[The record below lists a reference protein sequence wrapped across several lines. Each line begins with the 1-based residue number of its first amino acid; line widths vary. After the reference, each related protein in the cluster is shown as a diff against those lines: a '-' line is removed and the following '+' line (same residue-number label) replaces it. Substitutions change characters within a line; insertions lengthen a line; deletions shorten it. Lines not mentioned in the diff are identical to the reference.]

1 MTDLGDGRMI
11 KRLLGVGVHRA
22 CAVALLL
29 LGSTALAGMT
39 VLAVRHGQELRGH
52 GAIEVPAVLETAYA
66 GELPRQGRFEAN
78 VAYTCYGVSG
88 DGEVSSSVLWDDAW
102 FSQDSFTYNH
112 ELARAC
118 SVISAL
124 AYAESSYYQ
133 SGSDTPPYMENALYD
148 LGFDKVETESYRYR
162 SEVVDEVLDVMTQQ
176 SDGVAYA
183 LAHKDLGESDGVRRE
198 LIAVSVRGSY
208 GSEWL
213 SNFNLGEGEAAAAA
227 EALTDER
234 SHDHTGY
241 QIAALDILA
250 HLDEWVDEAESRGSE
265 VSILLTGHSRGGAV
279 AGLLASM
286 LDDRAATRADAGVD
300 TGASGAAADGADAA
314 ADATATAATDAAD
327 ATADATGTDAA
338 AADATATAAADAA
351 TDAAA
356 LAPRVFAYTFA
367 SPRTTL
373 NTRSNDARYGNI
385 FNIVNPADMVT
396 SVPLES
402 WGYVRYGV
410 DKPLPAVDDAGFSE
424 LHASMLVAF
433 TELTGQEDAYDPETK
448 LAIDAAVRELS
459 VSVPTSSDLLTPSGV
474 ASVAAACALRI
485 NPARI
490 LLGHYPSVYIAWME
504 ALPSL

>member
-52 GAIEVPAVLETAYA
+52 GAIEAPAVLETAYA

-124 AYAESSYYQ
+124 TYAESGYYQ

-227 EALTDER
+227 EALADER

-286 LDDRAATRADAGVD
+286 LDDRAATRADAAV
-300 TGASGAAADGADAA
+300 
-314 ADATATAATDAAD
+314 DATA
-327 ATADATGTDAA
+327 TDAA
-338 AADATATAAADAA
+338 AADAT
-351 TDAAA
+351 DAAA
-356 LAPRVFAYTFA
+356 SAPRVFAYTFA

-424 LHASMLVAF
+424 LHASMLAAF

-459 VSVPTSSDLLTPSGV
+459 VSVPTSSDLLTPRGV

>member
-39 VLAVRHGQELRGH
+39 MLAVRHGQELRGH
-52 GAIEVPAVLETAYA
+52 GAIEAPAVLDTAYA

-78 VAYTCYGVSG
+78 VAYTCYGVLG

-102 FSQDSFTYNH
+102 FSQDPFTYNH

-124 AYAESSYYQ
+124 AYAESGYYQ
-133 SGSDTPPYMENALYD
+133 SGSDTPPYMESALYD

-227 EALTDER
+227 EALADER

-286 LDDRAATRADAGVD
+286 LDDRAAARAGAGVGTDASGADAGA
-300 TGASGAAADGADAA
+300 TATDGADVA
-314 ADATATAATDAAD
+314 ADATAT
-327 ATADATGTDAA
+327 DAA
-338 AADATATAAADAA
+338 AS
-351 TDAAA
+351 
-356 LAPRVFAYTFA
+356 APRVFAYTFA

-424 LHASMLVAF
+424 LHASMLAAF

-459 VSVPTSSDLLTPSGV
+459 VSVPTSSDLLTPGGV

>member
-52 GAIEVPAVLETAYA
+52 GAIEAPAVLETAYA

-124 AYAESSYYQ
+124 AYAESGYYQ
-133 SGSDTPPYMENALYD
+133 SGSDTPPYMENAFYD

-227 EALTDER
+227 EALADER

-286 LDDRAATRADAGVD
+286 LDDRAATRADAAV
-300 TGASGAAADGADAA
+300 
-314 ADATATAATDAAD
+314 DATV
-327 ATADATGTDAA
+327 TDAA
-338 AADATATAAADAA
+338 AADAT
-351 TDAAA
+351 DAAA
-356 LAPRVFAYTFA
+356 SAPRVFAYTFA

-373 NTRSNDARYGNI
+373 NTRSNDVRYGNI

-424 LHASMLVAF
+424 LHASMLAAF

-448 LAIDAAVRELS
+448 LAIDAVVRELS
-459 VSVPTSSDLLTPSGV
+459 VSVPTSSDLLTPRGV

>member
-11 KRLLGVGVHRA
+11 KRLLGAGVHRA
-22 CAVALLL
+22 FTVALLL
-29 LGSTALAGMT
+29 LGSTALAGMI

-52 GAIEVPAVLETAYA
+52 GAIEAPAALDTAYA

-88 DGEVSSSVLWDDAW
+88 GGEVSSSVLWDDAW
-102 FSQDSFTYNH
+102 FSRDPFTYNH

-124 AYAESSYYQ
+124 AYAESGYYQ
-133 SGSDTPPYMENALYD
+133 SGSNTPPYMENALYD

-183 LAHKDLGESDGVRRE
+183 LAHKNLGESDGVRRE

-227 EALTDER
+227 EALADER

-250 HLDEWVDEAESRGSE
+250 QLDEWVDEAESRGSE
-265 VSILLTGHSRGGAV
+265 VSVLLTGHSRGGAV

-286 LDDRAATRADAGVD
+286 LDDRAATRAGAGVGTD
-300 TGASGAAADGADAA
+300 ASGADADATDADAADADAA
-314 ADATATAATDAAD
+314 AS
-327 ATADATGTDAA
+327 
-338 AADATATAAADAA
+338 
-351 TDAAA
+351 
-356 LAPRVFAYTFA
+356 APRVFAYTFA

-373 NTRSNDARYGNI
+373 NARSNDARYDNI

-410 DKPLPAVDDAGFSE
+410 DKPLPAVDDAGFSG
-424 LHASMLVAF
+424 LHASMLTAF
-433 TELTGQEDAYDPETK
+433 TELTGKEDAYDPETK

-459 VSVPTSSDLLTPSGV
+459 VSVPTSSDLLTPRGV
-474 ASVAAACALRI
+474 ASVAASCALRI

>member
-52 GAIEVPAVLETAYA
+52 GAIEAPAVLETAYA

-124 AYAESSYYQ
+124 AYAESGYYQ

-227 EALTDER
+227 EALADER

-286 LDDRAATRADAGVD
+286 LDDRAATRADAAV
-300 TGASGAAADGADAA
+300 
-314 ADATATAATDAAD
+314 DATA
-327 ATADATGTDAA
+327 TDAA
-338 AADATATAAADAA
+338 AADATGTAATDAVSATDGADAAAADAA
-351 TDAAA
+351 AADATDAAA
-356 LAPRVFAYTFA
+356 SAPRVFAYTFA

-424 LHASMLVAF
+424 LHASMLAAF

-459 VSVPTSSDLLTPSGV
+459 VSVPTSSDLLTPRGV

>member
-52 GAIEVPAVLETAYA
+52 GAIEAPAVLETAYA

-124 AYAESSYYQ
+124 AYAESGYYQ
-133 SGSDTPPYMENALYD
+133 SGSDTPPYMENAFYD

-227 EALTDER
+227 EALADER

-286 LDDRAATRADAGVD
+286 LDDRAATRADAAV
-300 TGASGAAADGADAA
+300 DAA
-314 ADATATAATDAAD
+314 VDATAT
-327 ATADATGTDAA
+327 DATGTDAA
-338 AADATATAAADAA
+338 SAADA

-356 LAPRVFAYTFA
+356 SAPRVFAYTFA

-373 NTRSNDARYGNI
+373 NTRSNDVRYGNI

-424 LHASMLVAF
+424 LHASMLAAF

-448 LAIDAAVRELS
+448 LVIDAAVRELS
-459 VSVPTSSDLLTPSGV
+459 VSVPTSSDLLTPRGV